1 MKYSSNL
8 ALLDLAGNFLKDLP
22 VHLWK
27 KINKLHELDVSNN
40 PIPGLRVNSF
50 AGLERLQNLDIR
62 KLPLKWLDP
71 ELFMNYGFLTTFKTD
86 SYSTVRSFRLQD
98 LLSNAL
104 ALRSVTIDI
113 EESSLSHQIQSAF
126 GTKLRELI
134 ISGSNL
140 RRIFPDALSGL
151 STYELTIRIR
161 GTLVTEF
168 PTGLLK
174 YLSDVRFLTLDLR
187 NNQLRTMAPNVLA
200 EVTRSGMDIYQTQH
214 ITGGVLL
221 EDNPWACSCE
231 LVWMGKWLRRW
242 LRETFHVHMLSIEAM
257 LYVNSVARKTRC
269 SVPNTNITF
278 AVIVLRP
285 SDIHCQ
291 KVLEMPSARLVR

>member
-1 MKYSSNL
+1 NL
-8 ALLDLAGNFLKDLP
+8 AFLDLAGNFLKDLP

-50 AGLERLQNLDIR
+50 AGLERLQ
-62 KLPLKWLDP
+62 KSGHQ
-71 ELFMNYGFLTTFKTD
+71 ETFAKIPTQL
-86 SYSTVRSFRLQD
+86 VRSFRLQD

-104 ALRSVTIDI
+104 ALRSVTINI
-113 EESSLSHQIQSAF
+113 EESSLSHQVQSAF

-140 RRIFPDALSGL
+140 RRIFPG
-151 STYELTIRIR
+151 
-161 GTLVTEF
+161 
-168 PTGLLK
+168 
-174 YLSDVRFLTLDLR
+174 RFLWVVH
-187 NNQLRTMAPNVLA
+187 LRTDHTNQRHLGNRIPYWTA
-200 EVTRSGMDIYQTQH
+200 EVLKGCF
-214 ITGGVLL
+214 TGRQSLI
-221 EDNPWACSCE
+221 CSCE

-278 AVIVLRP
+278 AVIDLRP

-291 KVLEMPSARLVR
+291 KSVGNAFCASCSVTVIYGRSVLLCIVFISYVCYDTS